1 MDIPIMILSAI
12 GFVVFILAAR
22 IERKRLDRLE
32 PYRYDR
38 PVNIYA
44 AGAEGCVLVFFIGLV
59 V

>member
-1 MDIPIMILSAI
+1 MDPVIMIGSAL
-12 GFVVFILAAR
+12 GFVVFIFAAR
-22 IERKRLDRLE
+22 IEAKRLDRLE

-44 AGAEGCVLVFFIGLV
+44 SCAEGCVLLFFVGLV